1 VLRRVL
7 ILSALGLIAALLFG
21 AGAAARIPDLT
32 APKAFKAFPVY
43 WPGPNVKGLPLE
55 SLNGDTRPGHL
66 KDNGFTFSYG
76 SCELAG
82 TDHPSYASPLQ
93 IQVSSTCSRWAG
105 ALHKKGS
112 ELFDY
117 RGAKA
122 YWFPGLPTKEGLA
135 EPGPLEIFT
144 GRTTVVIFVGLSSS
158 GTKDAKELAFA
169 AARQLRTFAQSK
181 PPAKL
186 PAPAPGSLW
195 GKLPCQTKPG

>member
-1 VLRRVL
+1 VLRRIL
-7 ILSALGLIAALLFG
+7 ILASLGLIAALAFG
-21 AGAAARIPDLT
+21 AVAAARIPDLT
-32 APKAFKAFPVY
+32 APEAFKTFPVY
-43 WPGPNVKGLPLE
+43 WPGPHVKGLPLE
-55 SLNGDTRPGHL
+55 SLNGETRPGHL

-82 TDHPSYASPLQ
+82 TDHPSCAPPLQ

-112 ELFDY
+112 DLFNY

-122 YWFPGLPTKEGLA
+122 YWFPGLPTKEGLV
-135 EPGPLEIFT
+135 ETGPLEIFT
-144 GRTTVVIFVGLSSS
+144 GRTTVVIFTGLSPSPTS
-158 GTKDAKELAFA
+158 PKELAFA
-169 AARQLRTFAQSK
+169 AARQLRTFDESK

-186 PAPAPGSLW
+186 PGPAAGSLW